1 MTAMARTA
9 ALESRKLK
17 GEDVGVPVR
26 KVRQDYSAVPRF
38 WFRGNA
44 FLTMFFTGF
53 SATLPA
59 GEDQFMHA
67 VRLFQDKVT
76 EPVLRAQVRA
86 FIGQEAHHSFE
97 HRALNAAVRQH
108 GFDID
113 AIEQRMNA
121 RMEWMKSRFS
131 DKELLAWTVTGEH
144 ITALMAD
151 YMINKHPELLDQVHP
166 VMAKIWGWHAIEETE
181 HKAVAFDVYDQLV
194 GDRNLLRSMMARN
207 TVMFLTLNTLEAV
220 RLMRQSGEMRDI
232 KMWIE
237 AIGFLASMMR
247 DIGPEYM
254 DFYRKDFHPWQHDNR
269 AALARARARF
279 LGEQA

>member
-1 MTAMARTA
+1 
-9 ALESRKLK
+9 
-17 GEDVGVPVR
+17 
-26 KVRQDYSAVPRF
+26 
-38 WFRGNA
+38 
-44 FLTMFFTGF
+44 
-53 SATLPA
+53 
-59 GEDQFMHA
+59 
-67 VRLFQDKVT
+67 VT

-97 HRALNAAVRQH
+97 HRALNAAIRHH
-108 GFDID
+108 GFDVD
-113 AIEQRMNA
+113 AIEARMLK

-151 YMINKHPELLDQVHP
+151 YMINKHPELLDQVDP

-207 TVMFLTLNTLEAV
+207 TVMFIVLNTIEAV
-220 RLMRQSGEMRDI
+220 RLMRSSGEARDI

-237 AIGFLASMMR
+237 AIGFLMSMMR

-279 LGEQA
+279 LGETA